1 MLSVLSWTRVHCR
14 LCRSTSPRPRR
25 PSLQIAPRR
34 PRRPFLISCRAH
46 KIAVLPGDGIGPEIT
61 KVAVPLLKA
70 AGDRA
75 GTEFVFEEAA
85 FGGVAIDTKGSALPI
100 ETLKICQK
108 SDAVLLGAIGGDQW
122 NALPPQDRP
131 ERGLLNL
138 RSELKT
144 FANLRPALVLP
155 QVHPHFV
162 QHDGL

>member
-1 MLSVLSWTRVHCR
+1 MRVHCA
-14 LCRSTSPRPRR
+14 LGHNTSSRPRR
-25 PSLQIAPRR
+25 PSRQITPRHH
-34 PRRPFLISCRAH
+34 RRPFLVSCRAH

-70 AGDRA
+70 AGDRV
-75 GTEFVFEEAA
+75 GTDFVFEEAA

-100 ETLKICQK
+100 ETLEICKK
-108 SDAVLLGAIGGDQW
+108 SDAVLLGAIGGDRW

-131 ERGLLNL
+131 ERGLLNI

-155 QVHPHFV
+155 QVLYLLPV
-162 QHDGL
+162 AG